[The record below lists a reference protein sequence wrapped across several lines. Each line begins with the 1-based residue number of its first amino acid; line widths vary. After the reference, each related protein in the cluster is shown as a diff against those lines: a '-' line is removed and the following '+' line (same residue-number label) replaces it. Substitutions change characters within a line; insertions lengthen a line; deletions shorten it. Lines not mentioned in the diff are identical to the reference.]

1 MFNPREA
8 ALGSLIK
15 WEVSGAF
22 SNIELNTVISRAPD
36 AQRNDI
42 SLYTLL
48 FLGVIEKKLLLDKI
62 IEKYS
67 KVSLDEI
74 EVDIKNVLRLGI
86 YQLVFTDKI
95 PEYSAVDQS
104 VKLAPK
110 KAKGFVNA
118 ILRSFIRDGK
128 KIDLPSEKLERIS
141 LEYSI
146 PMELINVFVSS
157 YGIEVA
163 TEICTLPPQKASLSL
178 RVNTLKTNVDK
189 LIVELQELGGDAEKS
204 QIASDIVKTNL
215 PISSLSS
222 LLDSGEVFVQD
233 ESSRIASQVLMA
245 KPGEKIADVCAC
257 PGGKTFS
264 IAIDMQ
270 NKGELYS
277 SDLHQSKLSLIEKG
291 AKRLGIDII
300 NARVQNAKELVL
312 ENEGAFDRVLCDVP
326 CSGLGVIFKKPDIKY
341 KSTEAYL
348 NLPSVQYDILKTSSK
363 YVKKGGILV
372 YSTCTLNREENEK
385 IIEKF
390 LLENKDFEPFDFEIG
405 QIKSEKGGYTFFP
418 HVTKTDGFF
427 VARIRKT
434 DDK

>member
-22 SNIELNTVISRAPD
+22 SNIELNTVISRSPD

-67 KVSLDEI
+67 RVKLDEI

-86 YQLVFTDKI
+86 YQLIFTDKI

-118 ILRSFIRDGK
+118 ILRSFIRDEK
-128 KIDLPSEKLERIS
+128 KYDLPSDRLEKIS
-141 LEYSI
+141 LEYSV
-146 PMELINVFVSS
+146 PMELIKVFVDS
-157 YGIEVA
+157 YGIETA
-163 TEICTLPPQKASLSL
+163 EKILTLDEKKSPLCL
-178 RVNTLKTNVDK
+178 RVNTLKTSQDE
-189 LIVELQELGGDAEKS
+189 LISKIKAREGSFEIS
-204 QIASDIVKTNL
+204 QIASDIIKTSL
-215 PISSLSS
+215 PISSLTD
-222 LLDSGEVFVQD
+222 LIDSGEVFVQD
-233 ESSRIASQVLMA
+233 ESSRIASCVLMA
-245 KPGEKIADVCAC
+245 KPGERIADVCAC
-257 PGGKTFS
+257 PGGKSFS

-277 SDLHQSKLSLIEKG
+277 SDLHASKLSLIEKG

-300 NARVQNAKELVL
+300 STRVQNAKEFVP
-312 ENEGAFDRVLCDVP
+312 ENEGAYDRVLCDVP

-341 KSTEAYL
+341 KTTESYK

-363 YVKKGGILV
+363 YVKKGGVLV
-372 YSTCTLNREENEK
+372 YSTCTLNKEENENV
-385 IIEKF
+385 IEKF
-390 LLENKDFEPFDFEIG
+390 LLENEDFEVFDFEVG
-405 QIKSEKGGYTFFP
+405 EIKSTKGGYTFFP
-418 HVTKTDGFF
+418 HISKTDGFF
-427 VARIRKT
+427 VARIRRKN
-434 DDK
+434 DK